1 MLVNCLQGWLAGW
14 CKEDPTLAI
23 LGRYIIHIPSASTV
37 VLSQI
42 RRLRADALTP
52 MGGPQQLSPAPSRSR
67 LLRAGQGVSEPGP
80 PSQLLDRELLSG
92 HPVRTGLFR

>member
-1 MLVNCLQGWLAGW
+1 MLVNYLQGWLAGW

-23 LGRYIIHIPSASTV
+23 LGYIIHIPSASTV
-37 VLSQI
+37 VPSRI
-42 RRLRADALTP
+42 RRPRADALTP
-52 MGGPQQLSPAPSRSR
+52 MGGPQELSPAPSRSR